1 MPVTINEVEI
11 NTTVADTTNSN
22 QQSGADNSN
31 SQGAGKISTDEM
43 DKIVEACMLRV
54 RQLLDDLKER

>member
-22 QQSGADNSN
+22 QQSGADNSK
-31 SQGAGKISTDEM
+31 GAGQLSVEDM
-43 DKIVEACMLRV
+43 DKIIETCMLRV

>member
-11 NTTVADTTNSN
+11 NTTVADTTNTN
-22 QQSGADNSN
+22 QQSGADNSK
-31 SQGAGKISTDEM
+31 GAGQLSVEDM
-43 DKIVEACMLRV
+43 DKIIETCMLRV